1 MGWEGWPIDRMLILF
16 VSLAF
21 CLIGIQVT
29 MSHYRQN
36 YHHKAMWVPV
46 LASPLFLLFGL
57 ILVFYNA
64 NWLRWIFQIL
74 MWIGALAGLVGF
86 YYHVSG
92 VRKLVGGFKLH
103 NFLIGPPVIMP
114 LLITAMSLLGIMA
127 LYWRSY

>member
-16 VSLAF
+16 VSSAF

-46 LASPLFLLFGL
+46 LASPLFVVFGL
-57 ILVFYNA
+57 ILVLYNA
-64 NWLRWIFQIL
+64 NWLRWLFQIL

-86 YYHVSG
+86 YYHVRG
-92 VRKLVGGFKLH
+92 VGKRVGGYKLN
-103 NFLIGPPVIMP
+103 NFLIGPPVMMP
-114 LLITAMSLLGIMA
+114 LLITAMCLLGVMA
-127 LYWRSY
+127 LYWSS